1 MAIKKKSESP
11 LMHFVTATFLSLSY
25 LLIYPMYQAAI
36 SVGPN
41 STLGYRT
48 PRSRSS
54 QNAWEL
60 ANNLAAQYSV
70 RFSVG
75 LTLLTLAV
83 AAFLYFRGI
92 RSQVAWR
99 SLNFGVIGAWMI
111 GTFVIIA
118 LVETRLATL

>member
-1 MAIKKKSESP
+1 MMKMKSNEP
-11 LMHFVTATFLSLSY
+11 LMHFITSIFLSLSY

-36 SVGPN
+36 TTGPN

-48 PRSRSS
+48 ARSLSS
-54 QNAWEL
+54 QYAWEF

-75 LTLLTLAV
+75 LTLLTLA
-83 AAFLYFRGI
+83 AAALLYFRGI
-92 RSQVAWR
+92 RSVKVWR
-99 SLNFGVIGAWMI
+99 GLSFGVIGAWMV

-118 LVETRLATL
+118 LVETQLAAL